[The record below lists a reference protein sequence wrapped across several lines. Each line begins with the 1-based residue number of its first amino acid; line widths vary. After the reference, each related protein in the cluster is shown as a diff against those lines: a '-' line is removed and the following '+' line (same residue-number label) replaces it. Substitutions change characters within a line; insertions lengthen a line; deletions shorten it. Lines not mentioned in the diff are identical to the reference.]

1 MFERLYIIG
10 NGFDLHHHLN
20 TSYQNFCDMFAKRKP
35 LLWKLLI
42 QVYGEKYKTKNGGMN
57 LKVIWGML
65 IIQLYSIAT
74 TGKLL
79 VKLKS
84 ANC

>member
-42 QVYGEKYKTKNGGMN
+42 QVYGEKTRQKM
-57 LKVIWGML
+57 V
-65 IIQLYSIAT
+65 
-74 TGKLL
+74 
-79 VKLKS
+79 V
-84 ANC
+84 